1 MLQKKSRESQQ
12 GNWSYQKLFKNLPR
26 NSLQTIYK
34 LFITPHLDYDDIVY
48 DRSDNESFISKLEQ
62 VQCNAALVITGAI
75 KCLESLESRRR
86 LRRLFILHKVI
97 SNGHPAYLY
106 KLIPKKSYQ
115 YITRNVNDIATYQ
128 CTAAAFKF

>member
-1 MLQKKSRESQQ
+1 M
-12 GNWSYQKLFKNLPR
+12 
-26 NSLQTIYK
+26 
-34 LFITPHLDYDDIVY
+34 
-48 DRSDNESFISKLEQ
+48 
-62 VQCNAALVITGAI
+62 TGAI

-128 CTAAAFKF
+128 CRAAAFKF